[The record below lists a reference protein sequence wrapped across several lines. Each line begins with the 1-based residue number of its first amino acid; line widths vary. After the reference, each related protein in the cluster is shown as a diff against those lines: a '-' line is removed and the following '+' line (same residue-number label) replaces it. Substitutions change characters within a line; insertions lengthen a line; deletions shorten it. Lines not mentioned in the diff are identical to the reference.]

1 MFKITPPNVANRNLG
16 NSQQSC
22 NVSDGTHFCAC
33 RLFLYLILLLF
44 AGAIVWTGY
53 RSVVKNTEPQ
63 PLEFSRALYFNR
75 DSLMYYTELAYLHDD
90 PKGLFV
96 AGAAAYMKK
105 YAELPDTLPTI
116 PFDDAFILLL
126 RSAELGNEDAV
137 SLIRCLDYHNC
148 WGHSLPKQ
156 LEK

>member
-1 MFKITPPNVANRNLG
+1 MFIG
-16 NSQQSC
+16 
-22 NVSDGTHFCAC
+22 
-33 RLFLYLILLLF
+33 LLL
-44 AGAIVWTGY
+44 AGSFMFGFS
-53 RSVVKNTEPQ
+53 RGHREREPQ
-63 PLEFSRALYFNR
+63 PLEFSRAIYFNR

-90 PKGLFV
+90 PKGLYV
-96 AGAAAYMKK
+96 AGAAAYLKE
-105 YAELPDTLPTI
+105 YAGLPDTLPTI

-137 SLIRCLDYHNC
+137 ALIRCLDYHQC